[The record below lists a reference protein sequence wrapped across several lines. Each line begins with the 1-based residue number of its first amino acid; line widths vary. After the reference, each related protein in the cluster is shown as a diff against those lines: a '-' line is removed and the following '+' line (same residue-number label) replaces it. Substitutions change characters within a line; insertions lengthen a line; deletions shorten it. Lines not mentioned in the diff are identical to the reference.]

1 MFTNLVES
9 LLPMKFK
16 LVLQDL
22 VEKAFGLLKDKVL
35 KTVFERV
42 DCTNKFDLVKSEATA
57 KVVKSGPETVRKWC
71 GKNGRNS

>member
-16 LVLQDL
+16 LDLQDL

-57 KVVKSGPETVRKWC
+57 KVVKSGSETVRKWC